1 MTVEMT
7 IETIE
12 NAYKLNAYK
21 LYIASIIF
29 CGVWWL
35 SNLVLVYVEEPW
47 HHLRRCRRLTRRTA
61 KVLFLAKKKREF
73 SVWGIYQQLYVYALI
88 PVIIGCWVSGV
99 IIPLKLLG
107 ALTAGAFLVFTFCTC
122 IDRAFFDTKG
132 EREYWENRPR
142 Y

>member
-1 MTVEMT
+1 MT
-7 IETIE
+7 IEMTIE
-12 NAYKLNAYK
+12 NAYKI
-21 LYIASIIF
+21 YIASIIF

-35 SNLVLVYVEEPW
+35 SNLVLVYIEAPW

-73 SVWGIYQQLYVYALI
+73 SVWGIYQQFYVYALTL
-88 PVIIGCWVSGV
+88 VMIGFWVFGV

-107 ALTAGAFLVFTFCTC
+107 ALTVGAFFAFTFCFC
-122 IDRAFFDTKG
+122 IDLTFFDTKG
-132 EREYWENRPR
+132 DREYWDNMPR